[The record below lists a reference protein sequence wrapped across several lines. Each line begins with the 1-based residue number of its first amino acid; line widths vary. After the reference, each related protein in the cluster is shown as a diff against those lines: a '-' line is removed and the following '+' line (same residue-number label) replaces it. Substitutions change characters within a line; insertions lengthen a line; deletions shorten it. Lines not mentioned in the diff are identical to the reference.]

1 MKKNCQKLF
10 LPTTFDLKNIPPKIW
25 FDYIF
30 MGEQTNLGR
39 GRGGHVRK
47 LEDPLPLPPQ
57 KIGSTLLESSFIC

>member
-30 MGEQTNLGR
+30 MGEQTNLVR
-39 GRGGHVRK
+39 GRGGHVGR
-47 LEDPLPLPPQ
+47 
-57 KIGSTLLESSFIC
+57 